1 MVQDAIAESFA
12 ASTPATERRDVLPP
26 DAWSFAMTDTDPD
39 DGKTD
44 YYVRRAEQERELAK
58 RAADPSVRR
67 VHVELASRYAEI
79 ASRPPNPQA

>member
-1 MVQDAIAESFA
+1 MVDEAIAESFA
-12 ASTPATERRDVLPP
+12 TSAPATERRDVLPL
-26 DAWSFAMTDTDPD
+26 DAWSFAMADTDRS

-44 YYVRRAEQERELAK
+44 YYARRAAQERALAE